1 MQNEIAVFNFKQNPV
16 RTVLID
22 ETPWFVAKDVC
33 DILAITSHRD
43 AVGRLSQS
51 QRGSVIVDTLG
62 GFQSMAAVNEAGL
75 YKLIFSSRKP
85 EAEEFTDWVA
95 SEVLPTIRKT
105 GSFSLNSTAVIDS
118 AFLKRVAEVLE
129 AKEKQLLEMK
139 PKAEFFD
146 AVANSKTA
154 IPIGNVAK
162 ILEIPGIGR
171 NILFQILRDQGI
183 LMHDNVPYQQYIDRG
198 YFRVIEQ
205 KYNTPEGETKISIKT
220 LVYQKGIEY
229 IRKVVKLNHRELS
242 NNAIRLIDETLN
254 QPPSLLQVNGQ

>member
-1 MQNEIAVFNFKQNPV
+1 MQNEIQLFQYHANNV
-16 RTVLID
+16 RTILMD
-22 ETPWFVAKDVC
+22 GKPWFITKDVC
-33 DILAITSHRD
+33 EILSINNYRD
-43 AVGRLSQS
+43 ATAKLPDHQKGV
-51 QRGSVIVDTLG
+51 VDTDTLG
-62 GFQSMAAVNEAGL
+62 GKQKMSVVNEAGL
-75 YKLIFSSRKP
+75 YRIIFSSRK
-85 EAEEFTDWVA
+85 EDAMLFSNWVVE
-95 SEVLPTIRKT
+95 EVLPSIRQT
-105 GSFSLNSTAVIDS
+105 GSYSLKQVEITSG
-118 AFLKRVAEVLE
+118 FLQQVADQLREQE
-129 AKEKQLLEMK
+129 NQIKELK

-146 AVANSKTA
+146 AVANSKSA

-183 LMHDNVPYQQYIDRG
+183 LMHDNVPYQQFIDRG

-205 KYNTPEGETKISIKT
+205 KYTTPEGETKISIKT

-242 NNAIRLIDETLN
+242 FNASRLIDETLN

>member
-1 MQNEIAVFNFKQNPV
+1 MNELTVFKFKTSPV
-16 RTVLID
+16 RTILI
-22 ETPWFVAKDVC
+22 EGEPWFVAKDVC
-33 DILAITSHRD
+33 DVLGILFHRD
-43 AVGRLSQS
+43 AVSRLTPK
-51 QRGSVIVDTLG
+51 QRGSVMVDTLG
-62 GFQSMAAVNEAGL
+62 GKQEMSAVNEAGL

-85 EAEEFTDWVA
+85 EAEEFTDWVT
-95 SEVLPTIRKT
+95 SEVLPSIRKT
-105 GSFSLNSTAVIDS
+105 GSYSIHQTEITSD
-118 AFLKRVAEVLE
+118 FLQQVTDQLRE
-129 AKEKQLLEMK
+129 KEKQIKELK

-146 AVANSKTA
+146 AVANSKSA

-229 IRKVVKLNHRELS
+229 IRKVVSQYNRELA
-242 NNAIRLIDETLN
+242 NHAIRLVSDTLK
-254 QPPSLLQVNGQ
+254 QPPPTLQASNQ